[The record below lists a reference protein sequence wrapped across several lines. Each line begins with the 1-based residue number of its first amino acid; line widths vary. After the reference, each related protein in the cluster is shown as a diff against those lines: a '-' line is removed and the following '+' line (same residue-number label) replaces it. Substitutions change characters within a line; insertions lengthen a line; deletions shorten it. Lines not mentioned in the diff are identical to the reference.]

1 MRGNQIGK
9 PLDLQTVIDTIPILV
24 VCALPD
30 GTVEFVNQGQNVLL
44 DAQKGTV
51 SLSPFDVSLVAT
63 P

>member
-1 MRGNQIGK
+1 MRGNQIGD
-9 PLDLQTVIDTIPILV
+9 PLDLQTVIDTIPSLV

-51 SLSPFDVSLVAT
+51 SLSPFDASLVAT

>member
-1 MRGNQIGK
+1 MLGNQIGK
-9 PLDLQTVIDTIPILV
+9 PLDLQTVIDTIPSPV

>member
-1 MRGNQIGK
+1 MLGNQMGK
-9 PLDLQTVIDTIPILV
+9 PLDLQTLIDMNPGPV
-24 VCALPD
+24 VCALRD

>member
-1 MRGNQIGK
+1 MGK
-9 PLDLQTVIDTIPILV
+9 PLDLQTVIDTIPSLV

-44 DAQKGTV
+44 DAQRGTV
-51 SLSPFDVSLVAT
+51 SLSPFVVPVVAT

>member
-1 MRGNQIGK
+1 MGE
-9 PLDLQTVIDTIPILV
+9 PLDLQTVIDTIPSLV

-30 GTVEFVNQGQNVLL
+30 GTVEFVNQGQNVSL
-44 DAQKGTV
+44 DAQKLTV

>member
-1 MRGNQIGK
+1 MGK

-24 VCALPD
+24 VCALQD

-44 DAQKGTV
+44 DAQRGTV
-51 SLSPFDVSLVAT
+51 SLSPFVVPVVAT